1 MDPLRHPDLI
11 EITHRLRTQYERIVQ
26 AEQDAAVVMRERRR
40 TLRDLLIEAEDRG
53 ERVRLKTSAGT
64 TIEGTP
70 NGVGLDHVTI
80 GTSTVAIFHIEIAEF
95 A

>member
-1 MDPLRHPDLI
+1 
-11 EITHRLRTQYERIVQ
+11 
-26 AEQDAAVVMRERRR
+26 
-40 TLRDLLIEAEDRG
+40 
-53 ERVRLKTSAGT
+53 LKTSAGT